1 MKSFACAA
9 LVALASASKKDFP
22 KDSSFH
28 AGCHV
33 TAQFDGVQCSDLYAL
48 MDNEV
53 RNWSSSTSPAGGS
66 YSLKEEASDDYIWST
81 RLTLNKKYTD
91 DQLFEFTNN
100 SSGCTVPASPAPS
113 LCPTLTTPSTSAT
126 SGTSSTAPA
135 PLSPTLL
142 ARAPSP
148 LTIPSPPAPDTEHSA
163 CLTSFTSRFM
173 LNQTILLYST

>member
-100 SSGCTVPASPAPS
+100 SSGCTVAGKSRS
-113 LCPTLTTPSTSAT
+113 ESMSYLDNSVNFCNLWNVFN
-126 SGTSSTAPA
+126 GTSDKFTYSVGKCSVTTDDPA
-135 PLSPTLL
+135 TTC
-142 ARAPSP
+142 AR
-148 LTIPSPPAPDTEHSA
+148 
-163 CLTSFTSRFM
+163 
-173 LNQTILLYST
+173 Y